1 MISRLAKM
9 QGVFFIPKNVNK
21 LHKLKQKGNRFIF
34 LTFKSFLIFF
44 TVTFILIML
53 GIAFEEILIRFEQ
66 RVLRVLKALPAIIR
80 AALR

>member
-1 MISRLAKM
+1 M
-9 QGVFFIPKNVNK
+9 
-21 LHKLKQKGNRFIF
+21 F